1 LPPASPGIKGGLTT
15 SAAAVQG
22 RMNRET
28 TIRDRSLIRKLIE
41 ALPEAVLVISADD
54 RVIAANAAAKELL
67 PSLRTESM
75 LARSLRSPDVLDT
88 VGRVRA
94 AGKAERVIWVERF
107 PVERLFE
114 ISIAPI
120 DDEKFEPA
128 LILSLH
134 DLSESRRLERMR
146 VDFVANASH
155 ELRTPLASLLGF
167 VETLQGPARDD
178 EVARSKFLTI
188 MREQAQR
195 MSRLVDDLL
204 SLSRIEQHLH
214 VRPETPTD
222 LVGILRH
229 IVDTLTPMA
238 DDAEVKLRIDAPTAV
253 IVPGDRD
260 ELLRVAEN
268 LIENAIK
275 YGAGSPLAAR
285 AEVDISLN
293 VQGPQAVLVVRDY
306 GPGIAPEHIPRLT
319 ERFYRVDA
327 GQSRAKGGTGLGL
340 AIVKHILA
348 RHRGRLNISSTLGE
362 GTIFSVV
369 LPLHQEPPAD

>member
-1 LPPASPGIKGGLTT
+1 
-15 SAAAVQG
+15 
-22 RMNRET
+22 MNRET
-28 TIRDRSLIRKLIE
+28 TLRDRSLIRKLIE
-41 ALPEAVLVISADD
+41 ALPEAVLVISSDD

-67 PSLRTESM
+67 PSLRTESL

-94 AGKAERVIWVERF
+94 AARAERVIWVERF

-120 DDEKFEPA
+120 VDDEFEPA

-178 EVARSKFLTI
+178 DVARSKFLAI

-238 DDAEVKLRIDAPTAV
+238 DDAEVRLKIEAPVKV

-275 YGAGSPLAAR
+275 YGAGSPLASR
-285 AEVDISLN
+285 ADVDISLT
-293 VQGPQAVLVVRDY
+293 VQANQAVLVVRDY

-348 RHRGRLNISSTLGE
+348 RHRGRLNITSTLGE
-362 GTIFSVV
+362 GTVFSVF
-369 LPLHQEPPAD
+369 LPLHEPPAAD

>member
-1 LPPASPGIKGGLTT
+1 MDRDTT
-15 SAAAVQG
+15 L
-22 RMNRET
+22 
-28 TIRDRSLIRKLIE
+28 RDRSLIRKMIE
-41 ALPEAVLVISADD
+41 ALPEAVLIIGADD
-54 RVIAANAAAKELL
+54 RVFAANAAAKTLL
-67 PSLRTESM
+67 PSLRAESL

-94 AGKAERVIWVERF
+94 SGRAERVIWVERF
-107 PVERLFE
+107 PIERLFE
-114 ISIAPI
+114 VSIAPI
-120 DDEKFEPA
+120 AGEEFEPA
-128 LILSLH
+128 LVLSLH
-134 DLSESRRLERMR
+134 DLSEARRLERMR

-167 VETLQGPARDD
+167 VETLQGPARED
-178 EVARSKFLTI
+178 EVARSKFLAI

-214 VRPETPTD
+214 VRPDTPVD

-238 DDAEVKLRIDAPTAV
+238 HDADVLLQIDAPSPI

-275 YGAGSPLAAR
+275 YGAGNPATKSKT
-285 AEVDISLN
+285 VDISLTA
-293 VQGPQAVLVVRDY
+293 QSQQALLVVRDY
-306 GPGIAPEHIPRLT
+306 GPGIPPEHIPRLT

-348 RHRGRLNISSTLGE
+348 RHRGRLNISSSLGE
-362 GTIFSVV
+362 GAVFSAI
-369 LPLHQEPPAD
+369 LPLKQEQPPPD

>member
-1 LPPASPGIKGGLTT
+1 
-15 SAAAVQG
+15 
-22 RMNRET
+22 MNRDT
-28 TIRDRSLIRKLIE
+28 TLRDRSLIRNLID
-41 ALPEAVLVISADD
+41 ALPEAVLVIGADD
-54 RVIAANAAAKELL
+54 RVIAVNAAANELL
-67 PSLRTESM
+67 PSLRTESL
-75 LARSLRSPDVLDT
+75 LARSLRSPDVLDS

-94 AGKAERVIWVERF
+94 SGRAERVIWVERF

-114 ISIAPI
+114 ISIAPL
-120 DDEKFEPA
+120 DGEDFEAA
-128 LILSLH
+128 LVVSLH
-134 DLSESRRLERMR
+134 DLSEARRLERMR

-178 EVARSKFLTI
+178 ETARSKFLTI

-214 VRPETPTD
+214 VRPETPVD

-229 IVDTLTPMA
+229 IIDTLTPMA
-238 DDAEVKLRIDAPTAV
+238 EDAEVQLQIATPDSV

-275 YGAGSPLAAR
+275 YGAGSPMAVRNTVEIGLS
-285 AEVDISLN
+285 I
-293 VQGPQAVLVVRDY
+293 QGQQAVLTVRDY

-348 RHRGRLNISSTLGE
+348 RHRGRLNISSSLGD
-362 GTIFSVV
+362 GAVFSAI
-369 LPLHQEPPAD
+369 LPLYQEQAGAA

>member
-1 LPPASPGIKGGLTT
+1 MDRDTT
-15 SAAAVQG
+15 L
-22 RMNRET
+22 
-28 TIRDRSLIRKLIE
+28 RDRSLIRKLIE
-41 ALPEAVLVISADD
+41 ALPEAVLIIGADD
-54 RVIAANAAAKELL
+54 RVFAANAAAKILL
-67 PSLRTESM
+67 PSLRAESL

-94 AGKAERVIWVERF
+94 SGRAERVIWVERF
-107 PVERLFE
+107 PIERLFE
-114 ISIAPI
+114 VSIAPI
-120 DDEKFEPA
+120 AGEEFEPA

-134 DLSESRRLERMR
+134 DLSEARRLERMR

-167 VETLQGPARDD
+167 VETLQGPARED
-178 EVARSKFLTI
+178 EVARSKFLAI

-214 VRPETPTD
+214 VRPDTPVD

-238 DDAEVKLRIDAPTAV
+238 HDADVLLKIDAPSPI

-275 YGAGSPLAAR
+275 YGAGNPAAK
-285 AEVDISLN
+285 ANTVDISLTAQN
-293 VQGPQAVLVVRDY
+293 QQAVLIVRDY
-306 GPGIAPEHIPRLT
+306 GPGIPQEHIPRLT

-348 RHRGRLNISSTLGE
+348 RHRGRLNISSSLGE
-362 GTIFSVV
+362 GAAFSAI
-369 LPLHQEPPAD
+369 LPLQQEQPPPD